1 MRVRDLQP
9 GMLIEPIEGA
19 NWILIPWR
27 GHDGEIA
34 GEYLSVSSMGS
45 TSFHPSGSVSGTRST
60 SHFISG
66 STHHSW
72 IKPVGPTPLLYIGP
86 LDRSDDGDMH
96 TPGRQLMF
104 HAGRALSVDPA
115 SWRYL
120 VKTDKNK

>member
-1 MRVRDLQP
+1 MRVCDLQP
-9 GMLIEPIEGA
+9 GMLIEPVIGA
-19 NWILIPWR
+19 SWILIPWR

-34 GEYLSVSSMGS
+34 GEYLSVAQPGRLDE
-45 TSFHPSGSVSGTRST
+45 V
-60 SHFISG
+60 
-66 STHHSW
+66 HHSW
-72 IKPVGPTPLLYIGP
+72 EKTVGIDSLLYIGP

-120 VKTDKNK
+120 KKTDKNK